1 MLHGAGRNVGKEII
15 GDSFNKIWYFKYTF
29 KIGVFMKIT
38 YPPRFGFCAS
48 ILSVFDIGG
57 TIQEKSIT
65 PLSKGLEFDMQQ
77 LSNDQ
82 NALKTDYQKAYDQ
95 LVNEILGENRE

>member
-1 MLHGAGRNVGKEII
+1 MRSA
-15 GDSFNKIWYFKYTF
+15 
-29 KIGVFMKIT
+29 
-38 YPPRFGFCAS
+38 
-48 ILSVFDIGG
+48 
-57 TIQEKSIT
+57 
-65 PLSKGLEFDMQQ
+65 FDMQQ